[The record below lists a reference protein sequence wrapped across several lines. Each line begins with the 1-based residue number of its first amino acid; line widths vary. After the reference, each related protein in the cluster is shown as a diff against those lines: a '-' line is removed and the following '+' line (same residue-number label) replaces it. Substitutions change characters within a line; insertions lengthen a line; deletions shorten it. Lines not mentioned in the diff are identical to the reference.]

1 MARMLIVFD
10 DASTHEPLRTLLMHS
25 GHLVHTVTTA
35 AAALGLCG
43 NTQIDLMIT
52 ELILPDLNGIEL
64 LKRLPSPT
72 PVIILTRY
80 PEHRSAV
87 EAMKAGARDYLAWPC
102 DEADL
107 LAAVRQA
114 LGQPH
119 TGDVHALPDR
129 DAKIPPEVIVSA
141 QTASLWQMIVRIAK
155 SPLIKT
161 ILIQGETGTGKE
173 LVAKALH
180 DGSPRCAHPFI
191 PLNAA
196 ALSDHLFE
204 SELFGHERGAFTDAK
219 AAKSGLCELADRG
232 TLFLDEIGDMPLS
245 LQAKLLRFLETGTF
259 RRVGATRE
267 TQVNVRIVAATNRPL
282 EQDVAGGRF
291 RADLYY
297 RLRSVPLTVPPLR
310 ERPAEILPLMQRFLS
325 QAAVAA
331 GVPAP
336 QMSRQA
342 IDALQRYPWP
352 GNVRELKHLAEAML
366 IVLPQGQAEVCLEHL
381 PDALRTTHTIMS
393 TPESCQSLAS
403 AERVHI
409 DRVLARV
416 HGNKTQAAH
425 LLGISRQ
432 TLRVKLRD
440 GNGAALRLV
449 S

>member
-1 MARMLIVFD
+1 MARMLIVCD
-10 DASTHEPLRTLLMHS
+10 DAAAREPLHSFFKCS
-25 GHLVHTVTTA
+25 GHAVQTA
-35 AAALGLCG
+35 ATAADALDRCDH
-43 NTQIDLMIT
+43 TPIDLVIT
-52 ELILPDLNGIEL
+52 ELIMPDLNGIEL
-64 LKRLPSPT
+64 LKRLPSAIPT
-72 PVIILTRY
+72 IILTRY
-80 PEHRSAV
+80 PEYRSAV
-87 EAMKAGARDYLAWPC
+87 EAMRAGARDYLAWPC
-102 DEADL
+102 EDDELLTAVTRAVSRPPSSDQAQPVRPAD
-107 LAAVRQA
+107 V
-114 LGQPH
+114 PI
-119 TGDVHALPDR
+119 DVIA
-129 DAKIPPEVIVSA
+129 ST
-141 QTASLWQMIVRIAK
+141 QTAPLWQMIVRVAK
-155 SPLIKT
+155 SPLKA

-180 DGSPRCAHPFI
+180 DGSPRQPHPFI

-196 ALSDHLFE
+196 ALSEHLFE

-219 AAKSGLCELADRG
+219 AAKPGLCELADRG

-282 EQDVAGGRF
+282 EQDVAGSRF

-310 ERPAEILPLMQRFLS
+310 ERPAEILPLMQHFLS

-336 QMSRQA
+336 QLSRQA

-381 PDALRTTHTIMS
+381 PDALRTTQTIMS

-416 HGNKTQAAH
+416 HGNKTQAAR

-432 TLRVKLRD
+432 TLRTKLRD
-440 GNGAALRLV
+440 GNGAALQLA